1 VVIADFEIDVRLA
14 ADRLAT
20 HVPPD
25 VRTSVEG
32 EGVAVQ
38 RDESRHGRS
47 VQLEP
52 GARHTDVSIGKRLR
66 GRNERSFRLES
77 RNPASTKF
85 SGEPSGGSGIHGSI
99 RDPAADKAAQS
110 TPMSTDVSPA
120 AKRRAQREERRK
132 TLAVEPH
139 SPGNGA
145 ALSGNGAESAVDQS
159 VGEVPRSMRQS
170 LSVRMALGAGAL
182 LGAVGGATAAKLVAR
197 RKDVITGDVRIDL
210 LKKVELLS
218 IKLRLDRAAKDRLR

>member
-1 VVIADFEIDVRLA
+1 VVSADFEIDVRLA
-14 ADRLAT
+14 ADGLTT

-32 EGVAVQ
+32 EGVVVE
-38 RDESRHGRS
+38 RDESRQGAS

-52 GARHTDVSIGKRLR
+52 GARHADVSIGKRLR
-66 GRNERSFRLES
+66 GLNEGSFGLEK
-77 RNPASTKF
+77 REPAPKAF
-85 SGEPSGGSGIHGSI
+85 SGEPSGGSGIRASI
-99 RDPAADKAAQS
+99 RDPAAESAHH
-110 TPMSTDVSPA
+110 MSTSPA

-132 TLAVEPH
+132 TLAIERH

-145 ALSGNGAESAVDQS
+145 ALSENGVESPVDQS
-159 VGEVPRSMRQS
+159 VGEVPRSMGQS

-182 LGAVGGATAAKLVAR
+182 IGAVGGAAAANLIAR
-197 RKDVITGDVRIDL
+197 RKDVITGDVKIDL